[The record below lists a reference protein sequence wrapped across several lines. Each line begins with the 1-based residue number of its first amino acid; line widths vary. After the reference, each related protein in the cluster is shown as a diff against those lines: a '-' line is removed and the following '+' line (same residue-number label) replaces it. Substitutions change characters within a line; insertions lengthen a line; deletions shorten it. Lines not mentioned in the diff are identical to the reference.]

1 MEDKVI
7 ITAALAGSATF
18 KSNNPATPYSP
29 KEFADEAEK
38 CFKAGASMV
47 HIHGRDEAIGGLH
60 TSEVEKVKAVY
71 DAIKQRVPDLII
83 QVTSSVGYP
92 CQVGPFPESDCVN
105 LINNLIKLNMEARIR
120 SIKAIKPESASLN
133 TNTMNFS
140 VVDRKTGQV
149 LIDNVFVNSF
159 GMLQEFGKTMEELGC
174 RPEAELYDVGG
185 LDNWILIAKQDI
197 FRKPYNFNFVW
208 GVAGG
213 QKFRPEVF
221 VAMVHALPADSNFTT
236 CAVGTEQYPA
246 IMQSCLMGGHMR
258 VGLEDNTRMPNGELA
273 KGSYEQVELAATIAS
288 NLGRTPATPAEA
300 RKILG
305 IAKK

>member
-1 MEDKVI
+1 MEDKVV

-29 KEFADEAEK
+29 KEYADEAEK
-38 CFKAGASMV
+38 AHKAGASMV

-60 TSEVEKVKAVY
+60 TSEVDKVKAIY
-71 DAIKQRVPDLII
+71 DAIKQRTPDLII

-92 CQVGPFPESDCVN
+92 SQVGPFPESDCVN
-105 LINNLIKLNMEARIR
+105 LINSLIKLNMEARIR
-120 SIKAIKPESASLN
+120 SVRAIKPESASLN

-140 VVDRKTGQV
+140 VVDRKTGLV

-159 GMLQEFGKTMEELGC
+159 GMLQEFGKEMEEMGC
-174 RPEAELYDVGG
+174 RPEAELYDIGG
-185 LDNWILIAKQDI
+185 LDNWLLIAKQGF

-221 VAMVHALPADSNFTT
+221 VALVNALPPDSNFTT
-236 CAVGTEQYPA
+236 CGVGTEQVPA
-246 IMQSCLMGGHMR
+246 IMLSCMMGGHMR
-258 VGLEDNTRMPNGELA
+258 VGLEDNTRMPDGELA
-273 KGSYEQVELAATIAS
+273 KGSYEQVELAVKIAAS
-288 NLGRTPATPAEA
+288 LGREPATPAEA

-305 IAKK
+305 ITK